1 MRWKQAITI
10 LCVIKIKKVLHT
22 SFNKARENREAI
34 AIEAPRLCIADLLAM
49 VDVGSGETASGQ
61 DAAPASGQ
69 EALEENHP
77 LLVTSG
83 DDEEDLSD
91 EDEATRLS
99 DVFSSGVG
107 AQGKTKG
114 QPLAN
119 TKNTQAKGLPAQK
132 ARPQATVTASGQD
145 GPQSASHTPP
155 RPSQPHA
162 RKEPQS
168 GVTASGQD
176 GGSTFKLDG
185 RGERMR
191 QNARDT
197 VAAMQRKLHAIR
209 LHECQEHVT
218 AFTGEALDEFKKQLK
233 AKSIVAAE
241 VKGTVKTMLARLEKS
256 VSADAGIFNDV
267 IAELNEIQRT
277 TSVVME
283 FLQFMKGGGGLD
295 LTESIGTIEEMQDM
309 YELGNTY
316 ILRVFEV
323 KVQMAMTYQDA
334 MKACGL
340 MTFNSEEAKSLTK
353 TFSPEQIAAFVQSV
367 TDDIVIGLLA
377 DVKVLK
383 SGVTT
388 GFRFFLLT
396 LLYHFHISRL
406 LCD

>member
-34 AIEAPRLCIADLLAM
+34 AIEAPRLGIADLLAM

-69 EALEENHP
+69 EALEENNP

-107 AQGKTKG
+107 AQVKTKG
-114 QPLAN
+114 QPLAK
-119 TKNTQAKGLPAQK
+119 TKSTQAKGLPAQK

-145 GPQSASHTPP
+145 GPQSASHTPA

-162 RKEPQS
+162 RKNKQS

-197 VAAMQRKLHAIR
+197 VAAMQRKLHEIR
-209 LHECQEHVT
+209 FHECQEHVT

-256 VSADAGIFNDV
+256 VSADAGVFNDA

-283 FLQFMKGGGGLD
+283 FLQFMKGGPGLD
-295 LTESIGTIEEMQDM
+295 LTESIGTIKEMQDI

-340 MTFNSEEAKSLTK
+340 MTFNSEDAKRLTK
-353 TFSPEQIAAFVQSV
+353 TFSPEKIAAFVQSV
-367 TDDIVIGLLA
+367 TDDIVIGLLG

-383 SGVTT
+383 SGETA

>member
-1 MRWKQAITI
+1 M
-10 LCVIKIKKVLHT
+10 
-22 SFNKARENREAI
+22 
-34 AIEAPRLCIADLLAM
+34 
-49 VDVGSGETASGQ
+49 
-61 DAAPASGQ
+61 
-69 EALEENHP
+69 
-77 LLVTSG
+77 
-83 DDEEDLSD
+83 
-91 EDEATRLS
+91 
-99 DVFSSGVG
+99 
-107 AQGKTKG
+107 
-114 QPLAN
+114 
-119 TKNTQAKGLPAQK
+119 
-132 ARPQATVTASGQD
+132 TASGQD
-145 GPQSASHTPP
+145 GPQSASHTPA

-162 RKEPQS
+162 RKNTQS

-197 VAAMQRKLHAIR
+197 VAAMQRKLHEIR
-209 LHECQEHVT
+209 FHECQEHVT

-256 VSADAGIFNDV
+256 VSADAGVFNDA

-283 FLQFMKGGGGLD
+283 FLQFMKGGPGLD
-295 LTESIGTIEEMQDM
+295 LTESIGTIKEMQDI

-340 MTFNSEEAKSLTK
+340 MTFNSEDAKSLTK

-367 TDDIVIGLLA
+367 TDDIVIGLLG
-377 DVKVLK
+377 DVKKLK
-383 SGVTT
+383 SGETA

-396 LLYHFHISRL
+396 LLYHVHISRL

>member
-34 AIEAPRLCIADLLAM
+34 AIEAPRLGIADLLAM

-69 EALEENHP
+69 EALEENNP

-107 AQGKTKG
+107 AQVKTKG
-114 QPLAN
+114 QPLAK
-119 TKNTQAKGLPAQK
+119 TKSTQAKGLPAQK

-145 GPQSASHTPP
+145 GPQSASHTPA

-162 RKEPQS
+162 RKNKQS

-197 VAAMQRKLHAIR
+197 VAAMQRKLHEIR
-209 LHECQEHVT
+209 FHECQEHVT

-256 VSADAGIFNDV
+256 VSADAGVFNDA

-283 FLQFMKGGGGLD
+283 FLQFMKGGPGLD
-295 LTESIGTIEEMQDM
+295 LTESIGTIKEMQDI

-340 MTFNSEEAKSLTK
+340 MTFNSEDAKRLTK
-353 TFSPEQIAAFVQSV
+353 TFSPEKIAAFVQSV
-367 TDDIVIGLLA
+367 TDDIVIGLL
-377 DVKVLK
+377 
-383 SGVTT
+383 
-388 GFRFFLLT
+388 
-396 LLYHFHISRL
+396 
-406 LCD
+406 